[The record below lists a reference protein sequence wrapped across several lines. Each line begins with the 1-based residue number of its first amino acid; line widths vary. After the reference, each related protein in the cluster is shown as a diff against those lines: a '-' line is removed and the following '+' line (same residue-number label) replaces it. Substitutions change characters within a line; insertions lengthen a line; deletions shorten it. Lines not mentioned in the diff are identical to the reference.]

1 MGELCFQGGNEV
13 PEWIYQLGLGT
24 LIGIVAYFLKSYK
37 TEQGEFNNEQKNEI
51 DRIDKELQAY
61 KLEAAD
67 RYVHKDDF
75 IRATTQTD
83 RKLDKIYDE
92 LMKLTSNNAGGKG

>member
-1 MGELCFQGGNEV
+1 MPDWL
-13 PEWIYQLGLGT
+13 IQLSFGT
-24 LIGIVAYFLKSYK
+24 VIGIIAFFLKTYK
-37 TEQGEFNNEQKNEI
+37 TQQEKRDDEQQTDI

-92 LMKLTSNNAGGKG
+92 LMKLTSNGSGGGKG